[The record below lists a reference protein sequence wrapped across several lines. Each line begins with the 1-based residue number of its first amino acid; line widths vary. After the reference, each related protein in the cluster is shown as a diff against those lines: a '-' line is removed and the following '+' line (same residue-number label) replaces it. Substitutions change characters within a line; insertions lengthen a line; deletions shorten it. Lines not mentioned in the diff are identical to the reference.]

1 MTVAIV
7 LTKLEVLGTEQHCA
21 QNVRHGY
28 IGEQYG
34 VKLGE
39 VRVIAK
45 AIKLNTALGLELWET
60 GFLEA
65 RLVAVLIMKP
75 KELSVDQLK
84 MLVQKATYGH
94 LADWVN
100 RYLVKQH
107 PDKELLRVA
116 WLALS
121 AHDEPWLARTA
132 WSLTT
137 ERVSKSSNGLDIAG
151 VLKRIDNELATA
163 PEPARWTMNFCLG
176 ELGIHHADYR
186 AAAIAIGE
194 RVGAYRDYPTSK
206 GCISPFVPLWVEAIV
221 ERQNK
226 IQRNTKHDPELTKT

>member
-1 MTVAIV
+1 MTVHDV
-7 LTKLEVLGTEQHCA
+7 LTKLDALGTEQLRA

-28 IGEQYG
+28 VGKQYG

-39 VRVIAK
+39 LRTIAK
-45 AIKLNTALGLELWET
+45 AIKLHTALGLELWET

-65 RLVAVLIMKP
+65 RLVAVLIMRP

-84 MLVQKATYGH
+84 MLVQTATYWH

-100 RYLVKQH
+100 SYLVKQH
-107 PDKELLRVA
+107 PEKEALRNA
-116 WLALS
+116 WLSLNANE
-121 AHDEPWLARTA
+121 EPWLARTA

-137 ERVSKSSNGLDIAG
+137 ERVSKSPDGLDIAG
-151 VLKRIDNELATA
+151 VLKRIDNELANA

-176 ELGIHHADYR
+176 ELGINHAEFRDE
-186 AAAIAIGE
+186 AIAIGE

-206 GCISPFVPLWVEAIV
+206 GCISPFVPLWVAAIV
-221 ERQNK
+221 ERQK
-226 IQRNTKHDPELTKT
+226 

>member
-1 MTVAIV
+1 MVMSISDV
-7 LTKLEVLGTEQHCA
+7 LTKLEALGTEQLRA

-28 IGEQYG
+28 VGEQYG

-39 VRVIAK
+39 LRTIAK
-45 AIKLNTALGLELWET
+45 SIKLNTAFGLELWQTEC
-60 GFLEA
+60 LEA

-84 MLVQKATYGH
+84 MLVQTATYSH

-100 RYLVKQH
+100 SYLVKQH
-107 PDKELLRVA
+107 PDKEQLRVS
-116 WLALS
+116 WLSLNAN
-121 AHDEPWLARTA
+121 DEPWLARTA

-137 ERVSKSSNGLDIAG
+137 ERVSKSPDGLDIAG
-151 VLKRIDNELATA
+151 VLKRIDNKLATA

-176 ELGIHHADYR
+176 ELGINHAEFRDE
-186 AAAIAIGE
+186 AIAIGE

-206 GCISPFVPLWVEAIV
+206 GCISPFVPLWVAAIV
-221 ERQNK
+221 ERQK
-226 IQRNTKHDPELTKT
+226 

>member
-1 MTVAIV
+1 MTVHDV
-7 LTKLEVLGTEQHCA
+7 LTKLDAIGTEQLRA

-28 IGEQYG
+28 VGEQYG

-39 VRVIAK
+39 LRTIAK
-45 AIKLNTALGLELWET
+45 AIKLNTAFGLELWET

-75 KELSVDQLK
+75 KELSVEQLK
-84 MLVQKATYGH
+84 MLVQTATYGH

-100 RYLVKQH
+100 SYLVKQH
-107 PDKELLRVA
+107 LEKEALRIA
-116 WLALS
+116 WLSLNAN
-121 AHDEPWLARTA
+121 DEPWLARTA

-137 ERVSKSSNGLDIAG
+137 ERVSKSPDGLDIAG

-176 ELGIHHADYR
+176 ELGINHAEFRDE
-186 AAAIAIGE
+186 AIAIGE

-206 GCISPFVPLWVEAIV
+206 GCISPFVPLWVAAIV
-221 ERQNK
+221 DRQK
-226 IQRNTKHDPELTKT
+226 

>member
-1 MTVAIV
+1 MSISDV
-7 LTKLEVLGTEQHCA
+7 LTKLEALGTEQLRA

-28 IGEQYG
+28 VGEQYG

-39 VRVIAK
+39 LRTIAK
-45 AIKLNTALGLELWET
+45 SIKLNTAFGLELWQTEC
-60 GFLEA
+60 LEA

-84 MLVQKATYGH
+84 MLVQTATYSH

-100 RYLVKQH
+100 SYLVKQH
-107 PDKELLRVA
+107 PDKEQLRVS
-116 WLALS
+116 WLSLNAN
-121 AHDEPWLARTA
+121 DEPWLARTA

-137 ERVSKSSNGLDIAG
+137 ERVSKSPDGLDIAG
-151 VLKRIDNELATA
+151 VLKRIDNELATG

-176 ELGIHHADYR
+176 ELGINHAEFRDE
-186 AAAIAIGE
+186 AIAIGE

-206 GCISPFVPLWVEAIV
+206 GCISPFVPLWVAAIV
-221 ERQNK
+221 H
-226 IQRNTKHDPELTKT
+226 RNR

>member
-1 MTVAIV
+1 MTVHDV
-7 LTKLEVLGTEQHCA
+7 LTKLDALGTEQLRA

-28 IGEQYG
+28 AGEQYG
-34 VKLGE
+34 VKLGDL
-39 VRVIAK
+39 RMIAK
-45 AIKLNTALGLELWET
+45 AIKLNTAFGLELWET

-84 MLVQKATYGH
+84 MLVQTATYGH

-100 RYLVKQH
+100 SYLVKQH
-107 PDKELLRVA
+107 PEKEAVRVA
-116 WLALS
+116 WLAVD
-121 AHDEPWLARTA
+121 AHAEPWLARTA

-137 ERVSKSSNGLDIAG
+137 ERVSKSPDGLDIAG

-176 ELGIHHADYR
+176 ELGINHAEFRDE
-186 AAAIAIGE
+186 AIAIGE

-206 GCISPFVPLWVEAIV
+206 GCISPFVPLWVAAIV
-221 ERQNK
+221 DRQN
-226 IQRNTKHDPELTKT
+226 

>member
-1 MTVAIV
+1 MTISDV
-7 LTKLEVLGTEQHCA
+7 LSKLAVLGTEQLRT
-21 QNVRHGY
+21 QNMRHGY
-28 IGEQYG
+28 VGAQYG

-39 VRVIAK
+39 LRVIAK
-45 AIKLNTALGLELWET
+45 AIKLNTAFGLELWET

-75 KELSVDQLK
+75 KELSVEQLK
-84 MLVQKATYGH
+84 MLVQTATYGH

-100 RYLVKQH
+100 SYLVKQH
-107 PDKELLRVA
+107 PDKEQLRVA
-116 WLALS
+116 WLAWS

-137 ERVSKSSNGLDIAG
+137 ERVSKSPDGLDIAG

-163 PEPARWTMNFCLG
+163 PEPARWTMNFCLA

-186 AAAIAIGE
+186 AEAVAIGV

-206 GCISPFVPLWVEAIV
+206 GCISPFVPLWVAAIV
-221 ERQNK
+221 ERQK
-226 IQRNTKHDPELTKT
+226 

>member
-1 MTVAIV
+1 MTVHDV
-7 LTKLEVLGTEQHCA
+7 LTKLDAIGTEQLRT

-28 IGEQYG
+28 VGAQVG
-34 VKLGE
+34 AKLGDL
-39 VRVIAK
+39 RMIAK
-45 AIKLNTALGLELWET
+45 AIKLNTAFGLELWET

-84 MLVQKATYGH
+84 MLVQTATYGH

-100 RYLVKQH
+100 SYLVKQH
-107 PDKELLRVA
+107 PEKEALRNA

-137 ERVSKSSNGLDIAG
+137 ERVSKSPDGLDIAG

-176 ELGIHHADYR
+176 ELGIHHAEFRDE
-186 AAAIAIGE
+186 AIAIGE

-206 GCISPFVPLWVEAIV
+206 GCISPFVPLWVAAIV
-221 ERQNK
+221 DRQK
-226 IQRNTKHDPELTKT
+226 

>member
-1 MTVAIV
+1 MSISDV
-7 LTKLEVLGTEQHCA
+7 LTKLEALGTEQLRA

-28 IGEQYG
+28 VGEQYG

-39 VRVIAK
+39 LRTIAK
-45 AIKLNTALGLELWET
+45 SIKLNTAFGLELWQTEC
-60 GFLEA
+60 LEA

-84 MLVQKATYGH
+84 MLVQTATYSH

-100 RYLVKQH
+100 SYLVKQH
-107 PDKELLRVA
+107 PDKEQLRVS
-116 WLALS
+116 WLSLNAN
-121 AHDEPWLARTA
+121 DEPWLARTA

-137 ERVSKSSNGLDIAG
+137 ERVSKSPDGLDNAG

-176 ELGIHHADYR
+176 ELGINHAEFRDE
-186 AAAIAIGE
+186 AIAIGE

-206 GCISPFVPLWVEAIV
+206 GCISPFVPLWVAAIV
-221 ERQNK
+221 ERQK
-226 IQRNTKHDPELTKT
+226 

>member
-1 MTVAIV
+1 MTVHDV
-7 LTKLEVLGTEQHCA
+7 LTKLDAIGTEQLRA

-28 IGEQYG
+28 VGAQYG

-39 VRVIAK
+39 LRTIAK
-45 AIKLNTALGLELWET
+45 AIKLNTAFGLELWET

-84 MLVQKATYGH
+84 MLVQTATYGH

-100 RYLVKQH
+100 SYLVKQH
-107 PDKELLRVA
+107 PEKEALRNA
-116 WLALS
+116 WLSLNAN
-121 AHDEPWLARTA
+121 DEPWLARTA

-137 ERVSKSSNGLDIAG
+137 ERVSKSPDGLDIAG

-176 ELGIHHADYR
+176 ELGIHHAEFRDE
-186 AAAIAIGE
+186 AIAIGE

-206 GCISPFVPLWVEAIV
+206 GCISPFVPLWIAAIV
-221 ERQNK
+221 ERQK
-226 IQRNTKHDPELTKT
+226 

>member
-1 MTVAIV
+1 MTISDV
-7 LTKLEVLGTEQHCA
+7 LTKLDAIGTEQLRA

-28 IGEQYG
+28 MGEQYG

-39 VRVIAK
+39 LRVIAK
-45 AIKLNTALGLELWET
+45 AIKSNTAFGLDLWAT
-60 GFLEA
+60 GYLEA

-84 MLVQKATYGH
+84 MLVQTATYSH

-100 RYLVKQH
+100 SYLVKQH
-107 PDKELLRVA
+107 PDKEQLRVS
-116 WLALS
+116 WLSLNAN
-121 AHDEPWLARTA
+121 DEPWLARTA

-137 ERVSKSSNGLDIAG
+137 ERVSKSPDGLDIAG

-176 ELGIHHADYR
+176 ELGINHAEFRDE
-186 AAAIAIGE
+186 AIAIGE

-206 GCISPFVPLWVEAIV
+206 GCISPFVPLWVAAIV
-221 ERQNK
+221 ERQK
-226 IQRNTKHDPELTKT
+226 

>member
-1 MTVAIV
+1 MTVHDV
-7 LTKLEVLGTEQHCA
+7 LTKLEALGTEQLRT

-28 IGEQYG
+28 VGEQYG
-34 VKLGE
+34 VKLGDL
-39 VRVIAK
+39 RTIAK
-45 AIKLNTALGLELWET
+45 DIKLNTAFGLELWET

-84 MLVQKATYGH
+84 MLVQTATYGN

-100 RYLVKQH
+100 SYLVKQH
-107 PDKELLRVA
+107 PGKEQLRVA
-116 WLALS
+116 WLSLNAN
-121 AHDEPWLARTA
+121 DEPWLARTA

-137 ERVSKSSNGLDIAG
+137 ERVSKLPDGLDIAG

-176 ELGIHHADYR
+176 ELGINHAEFRDE
-186 AAAIAIGE
+186 AIAIGE

-206 GCISPFVPLWVEAIV
+206 GCISPFVPLWVAAIV
-221 ERQNK
+221 H
-226 IQRNTKHDPELTKT
+226 RNR

>member
-1 MTVAIV
+1 MTISDV
-7 LTKLEVLGTEQHCA
+7 LSKLAVLGTEQLRT

-28 IGEQYG
+28 VGEQYG

-39 VRVIAK
+39 LRVIAK
-45 AIKLNTALGLELWET
+45 AIKSNTAFGLDLWAT
-60 GFLEA
+60 GYLEA

-84 MLVQKATYGH
+84 MLVQTATYGH

-100 RYLVKQH
+100 SYLVKQH
-107 PDKELLRVA
+107 PDKEQLRVA

-121 AHDEPWLARTA
+121 AHNEPWLARTA

-137 ERVSKSSNGLDIAG
+137 ERVSKSPDGVDIAG

-176 ELGIHHADYR
+176 ELGINHAEFRDE
-186 AAAIAIGE
+186 AIAIGE

-206 GCISPFVPLWVEAIV
+206 GCISPFVPLWVAAIT
-221 ERQNK
+221 ERQK
-226 IQRNTKHDPELTKT
+226 LV

>member
-1 MTVAIV
+1 MTVHDV
-7 LTKLEVLGTEQHCA
+7 LTKLDAIGTEQLRA

-28 IGEQYG
+28 VGEQYG
-34 VKLGE
+34 VKLGDL
-39 VRVIAK
+39 RMIAK
-45 AIKLNTALGLELWET
+45 AIKLNTAFGLELWET

-75 KELSVDQLK
+75 KELSVEQLK
-84 MLVQKATYGH
+84 MLVQTATYGH

-100 RYLVKQH
+100 SYLVKQH
-107 PDKELLRVA
+107 PEKEALRNA
-116 WLALS
+116 WLSLNAN
-121 AHDEPWLARTA
+121 DEPWLARTA

-137 ERVSKSSNGLDIAG
+137 ERVSKSPYGLDIAG

-176 ELGIHHADYR
+176 ELGIHHAEFRDE
-186 AAAIAIGE
+186 AIAIGE

-206 GCISPFVPLWVEAIV
+206 GCISPFVPLWIAAIV
-221 ERQNK
+221 ERQK
-226 IQRNTKHDPELTKT
+226 

>member
-1 MTVAIV
+1 MTVHDV
-7 LTKLEVLGTEQHCA
+7 LTKLDAFGTEQLRT

-28 IGEQYG
+28 VGEQYG

-39 VRVIAK
+39 LRTIAK
-45 AIKLNTALGLELWET
+45 AIKLNTAFGLELWET

-65 RLVAVLIMKP
+65 RLVAVLVMKP

-84 MLVQKATYGH
+84 MLVQSATYGQ

-100 RYLVKQH
+100 SYLVKQH
-107 PDKELLRVA
+107 PEKEALRNA
-116 WLALS
+116 WLSLNAN
-121 AHDEPWLARTA
+121 DEPWLARTA

-137 ERVSKSSNGLDIAG
+137 ERVSKSPDGLDIAG

-163 PEPARWTMNFCLG
+163 PEPTRWTMNFCLG
-176 ELGIHHADYR
+176 QLGIHHAEFRDE
-186 AAAIAIGE
+186 AIAIGE

-206 GCISPFVPLWVEAIV
+206 GCISPFVPLWVAAIV
-221 ERQNK
+221 DRQK
-226 IQRNTKHDPELTKT
+226 

>member
-1 MTVAIV
+1 MTVHDV
-7 LTKLEVLGTEQHCA
+7 LTKLDAIGTEQLRA

-28 IGEQYG
+28 VGEQYG
-34 VKLGE
+34 VKLGDL
-39 VRVIAK
+39 RTIAK
-45 AIKLNTALGLELWET
+45 AIKLNTAFGLELWET

-84 MLVQKATYGH
+84 MLVQTATYGH

-100 RYLVKQH
+100 SYLVKQH
-107 PDKELLRVA
+107 PEKEALRNA
-116 WLALS
+116 WLSLNAN
-121 AHDEPWLARTA
+121 DEPCLARTA

-137 ERVSKSSNGLDIAG
+137 ERVSKSPDGLDIAG

-176 ELGIHHADYR
+176 ELGIHHAEFRDE
-186 AAAIAIGE
+186 AIAIGE

-206 GCISPFVPLWVEAIV
+206 GCISPFVPLWVAAIV
-221 ERQNK
+221 DRQK
-226 IQRNTKHDPELTKT
+226 

>member
-1 MTVAIV
+1 MTISDV
-7 LTKLEVLGTEQHCA
+7 LTKLEALGTEQLRA

-28 IGEQYG
+28 VGEQYG

-39 VRVIAK
+39 LRTIAK
-45 AIKLNTALGLELWET
+45 SIKLNTAFGLELWQTEC
-60 GFLEA
+60 LEA

-84 MLVQKATYGH
+84 MLVQTATYSH

-100 RYLVKQH
+100 SYLVKQH
-107 PDKELLRVA
+107 PDKEQLRVS
-116 WLALS
+116 WLSLNAN
-121 AHDEPWLARTA
+121 DEPWLARTA

-137 ERVSKSSNGLDIAG
+137 ERVSKSPDGLDIAG
-151 VLKRIDNELATA
+151 VLKRIDNELATG

-176 ELGIHHADYR
+176 ELGINHAEFRDE
-186 AAAIAIGE
+186 AIAIGE

-206 GCISPFVPLWVEAIV
+206 GCISPFVPLWVAAIT
-221 ERQNK
+221 ERQK
-226 IQRNTKHDPELTKT
+226 LV

>member
-1 MTVAIV
+1 MTVHDV
-7 LTKLEVLGTEQHCA
+7 LTKLDAIGTEQLRA

-28 IGEQYG
+28 VGEQYG
-34 VKLGE
+34 VKLGDL
-39 VRVIAK
+39 RMIAK
-45 AIKLNTALGLELWET
+45 AIKLNTAFGLELWET

-75 KELSVDQLK
+75 KELSVEQLK
-84 MLVQKATYGH
+84 MLVQTATYGH

-100 RYLVKQH
+100 SYLVKQH
-107 PDKELLRVA
+107 PEKEALRNA
-116 WLALS
+116 WLSLNAN
-121 AHDEPWLARTA
+121 DEPWLARTA

-137 ERVSKSSNGLDIAG
+137 ERVCKSPDGLDIAG

-176 ELGIHHADYR
+176 ELGIHHAEFRDE
-186 AAAIAIGE
+186 AIAIGE

-206 GCISPFVPLWVEAIV
+206 GCISPFVPLWVAAIV
-221 ERQNK
+221 ERQK
-226 IQRNTKHDPELTKT
+226 

>member
-1 MTVAIV
+1 MSISDV
-7 LTKLEVLGTEQHCA
+7 LMKLEALGTEQLRA

-28 IGEQYG
+28 VGEQYG

-39 VRVIAK
+39 LRTIAK
-45 AIKLNTALGLELWET
+45 SIKLNTAFGLELWQTEC
-60 GFLEA
+60 LEA

-84 MLVQKATYGH
+84 MLVQTATYGH

-100 RYLVKQH
+100 SYLVKQH
-107 PDKELLRVA
+107 PDKEQLRVS
-116 WLALS
+116 WLSLNAN
-121 AHDEPWLARTA
+121 DEPWLARTA

-137 ERVSKSSNGLDIAG
+137 ERVSKSPDGLDIAG
-151 VLKRIDNELATA
+151 VLKRIDNELATV

-176 ELGIHHADYR
+176 ELGINHAEFRDE
-186 AAAIAIGE
+186 AIAIGE

-206 GCISPFVPLWVEAIV
+206 GCISPFVPLWVAAIT
-221 ERQNK
+221 ERQK
-226 IQRNTKHDPELTKT
+226 LV

>member
-1 MTVAIV
+1 MTVYDV
-7 LTKLEVLGTEQHCA
+7 LTKLDAIGTEQLRT

-28 IGEQYG
+28 VGEQYG
-34 VKLGE
+34 VKLGDL
-39 VRVIAK
+39 RMIAK
-45 AIKLNTALGLELWET
+45 AIKLNTAFGLELWET

-75 KELSVDQLK
+75 KELSVEQLK
-84 MLVQKATYGH
+84 MLAQTATYGH

-100 RYLVKQH
+100 SYLVKQH
-107 PDKELLRVA
+107 PEKEALRNA
-116 WLALS
+116 WLSLNATE
-121 AHDEPWLARTA
+121 EPWLARTG

-137 ERVSKSSNGLDIAG
+137 ERVSKSPDGLDIAG

-176 ELGIHHADYR
+176 ELGIHHAEFRDE
-186 AAAIAIGE
+186 AIAIGE

-206 GCISPFVPLWVEAIV
+206 GCISPFVPLWVAAIV
-221 ERQNK
+221 ERQK
-226 IQRNTKHDPELTKT
+226 

>member
-1 MTVAIV
+1 M
-7 LTKLEVLGTEQHCA
+7 KLEALGTEQLRA

-28 IGEQYG
+28 VGEQYG

-39 VRVIAK
+39 LRTIAK
-45 AIKLNTALGLELWET
+45 SIKLNTAFGLELWQTEC
-60 GFLEA
+60 LEA

-84 MLVQKATYGH
+84 MLVQTATYGH

-100 RYLVKQH
+100 SYLVKQH
-107 PDKELLRVA
+107 PDKEQLRVS
-116 WLALS
+116 WLSLNAN
-121 AHDEPWLARTA
+121 DEPWLARTA

-137 ERVSKSSNGLDIAG
+137 ERVSKSPDGLDIAG
-151 VLKRIDNELATA
+151 VLKRIDNELATV

-176 ELGIHHADYR
+176 ELGINHAAFRDE
-186 AAAIAIGE
+186 AIAIGE

-206 GCISPFVPLWVEAIV
+206 GCISPFVPLWVAAIT
-221 ERQNK
+221 ERQK
-226 IQRNTKHDPELTKT
+226 LV

>member
-1 MTVAIV
+1 MTINDV
-7 LTKLEVLGTEQHCA
+7 LTKLEFLGTEQLRG

-28 IGEQYG
+28 VGEQFG

-39 VRVIAK
+39 LRLIAK
-45 AIKLNTALGLELWET
+45 AIKLNTAFGLDLWET

-65 RLVAVLIMKP
+65 RLVAVLIIKP
-75 KELSVDQLK
+75 KELPVDQLK
-84 MLVQKATYGH
+84 MLVQTATYGH

-100 RYLVKQH
+100 SYLVKQH

-137 ERVSKSSNGLDIAG
+137 ERVSNSPNGLDIAD
-151 VLKRIDNELATA
+151 VLKRIDKELATA

-176 ELGIHHADYR
+176 ELGIHHTEYR
-186 AAAIAIGE
+186 AEAVAIGE
-194 RVGAYRDYPTSK
+194 RVGAYREYPTSK
-206 GCISPFVPLWVEAIV
+206 GCISPYVPLWVAAIV
-221 ERQNK
+221 ERQK
-226 IQRNTKHDPELTKT
+226 